1 MTSIYPKFR
10 AAAVQVAPI
19 YLNLEATVQKS
30 CELIDEAASN
40 GAKLVAF
47 PEAFLPGY
55 PWFAFIGHPE
65 YTRKFYHELYKN
77 AVEIPSLAIQKISEA
92 AKGMKRTFV
101 YHAVKK
107 MAALSI

>member
-10 AAAVQVAPI
+10 AAAVQAAPI

-65 YTRKFYHELYKN
+65 YTRKFYHELYKKCSRN
-77 AVEIPSLAIQKISEA
+77 P
-92 AKGMKRTFV
+92 
-101 YHAVKK
+101 
-107 MAALSI
+107 